1 MRKGI
6 QFALCLL
13 LPLAVGYMSAFFVDT
28 DGWYQQL
35 HKPSWTP
42 SGTIIMRV
50 WITLYVLMGVALFSF
65 LNADNTARQA
75 RTGIVI
81 FLVQLLLNFSWSF
94 IFFYLQEPGW
104 ALAELIVLWVSIL
117 INILVFAKTGK
128 LAAIL
133 LIPYI
138 CWVSFAGYLTY
149 TIWQLN

>member
-13 LPLAVGYMSAFFVDT
+13 LPLAVGYISGFFVET
-28 DGWYQQL
+28 EGWYQQL
-35 HKPSWTP
+35 QKPSWTP
-42 SGTIIMRV
+42 SGTTIMRV
-50 WITLYVLMGVALFSF
+50 WITLYVLMGVALFAF
-65 LNADNTARQA
+65 LNRNLSTRQT
-75 RTGIVI
+75 RSGMVI

-104 ALAELIVLWVSIL
+104 ALAELIVLWISIL
-117 INILVFAKTGK
+117 INILVFAKAGK
-128 LAAIL
+128 LAALL

-138 CWVSFAGYLTY
+138 CWVSFAGYLNY